1 MTFPK
6 LRHAALALMLGASS
20 ATAEIAACGGSSG
33 NPCRNPQVEAANRT
47 LVIDF
52 YNSFF
57 NDHDVT
63 AAERFVA
70 EDYIQHNPTV
80 PDGRAPIIEFFSD
93 NFQKNPERS
102 SRIVRSAADG
112 DLVWLHVISKQN
124 PADRGVAVVDIF
136 RVEDGKIVEH
146 WDVIQPVPE
155 TAANDNT
162 MF

>member
-6 LRHAALALMLGASS
+6 MRHAALALVLGA
-20 ATAEIAACGGSSG
+20 APLMAQDAPRDLTQE
-33 NPCRNPQVEAANRT
+33 EANRT
-47 LVIDF
+47 LVVDF

-57 NDHDVT
+57 NDHDIT

-70 EDYIQHNPTV
+70 EDYIQHNPSV

-93 NFQKNPERS
+93 NFQKNPDRS

-112 DLVWLHVISKQN
+112 DLVWLHVEAKQN
-124 PADRGVAVVDIF
+124 AADRGVAVVDIF

>member
-1 MTFPK
+1 MAQDAP
-6 LRHAALALMLGASS
+6 RDLAQ
-20 ATAEIAACGGSSG
+20 E
-33 NPCRNPQVEAANRT
+33 EANRT
-47 LVIDF
+47 LVVDF
-52 YNSFF
+52 YNAFF

-63 AAERFVA
+63 AAERFLA
-70 EDYIQHNPTV
+70 EDYIKHNPTV
-80 PDGRAPIIEFFSD
+80 PDGRAPIIAFFGD

-112 DLVWLHVISKQN
+112 DLVWLHVEAKQN
-124 PADRGVAVVDIF
+124 ASDRGVAVVDIF

-146 WDVIQPVPE
+146 WDVIQPVPD